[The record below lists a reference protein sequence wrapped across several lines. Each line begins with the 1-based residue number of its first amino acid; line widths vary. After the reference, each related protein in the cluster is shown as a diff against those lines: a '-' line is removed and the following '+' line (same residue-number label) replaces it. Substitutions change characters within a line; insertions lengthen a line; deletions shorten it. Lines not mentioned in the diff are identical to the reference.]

1 MLLTTCACC
10 AAPLP
15 TFGAGAKKCSRCKT
29 RYCGQACQQQHWKEG
44 GHDKLCKKIKRGGG
58 AEAYHA
64 EEKYKEAAAEA
75 VSACA
80 HETKD
85 QTCYM
90 CTAGAEKE
98 GLVRGCG
105 CRGDSGIA
113 HLSCL
118 VQQAKILQE
127 NDVGVQGTHEW
138 WRKCKVCGQWFEGAV
153 ARALTWACWKH
164 ALVASYPEKYEQ
176 NIHQIM
182 GMHLLS
188 CTLRNEGCHS
198 ESIAVTRAKLDFLQG
213 SSHAAPGSSFEIEAK
228 EHIVLNLYDL
238 ERYEEALPLIRE
250 CYAAELARDADSD
263 VSRRTA
269 LVYCRTLVRLKRV
282 NQARVLYRK
291 HITRQTDDID
301 VERAQ
306 VDYFAALLSEGVIS
320 QPELREAKRIMEER
334 CKRARQ
340 AHGSDGPETREAK
353 RGLAAFLRDAKGA
366 FDSPAD
372 AESALSLLAELDSAV
387 DADRHIRQGMSV
399 LNLDG
404 APVLNLDDWRAV
416 PDGEGGTIYLP
427 PKSNI

>member
-15 TFGAGAKKCSRCKT
+15 TYGAGAKKCSRCST

-64 EEKYKEAAAEA
+64 DKKYKEAAAEA
-75 VSACA
+75 VSAWKN
-80 HETKD
+80 ETKG

-90 CTAGAEKE
+90 CTAGAEQE

-105 CRGDSGIA
+105 CRGDSGTA

-118 VQQAKILQE
+118 VRQAKILQQD
-127 NDVGVQGTHEW
+127 DVGVQGTHQW

-164 ALVASYPEKYEQ
+164 ALVASYPDPDEQ
-176 NIHQIM
+176 NIYQIM
-182 GMHLLS
+182 GMHVLG
-188 CTLRNEGCHS
+188 CTLRNEGRHS
-198 ESIAVTRAKLDFLQG
+198 ESIAVTRAKFEFLQG
-213 SSHAAPGSSFEIEAK
+213 SSHADPGSSFEIEAI
-228 EHIVLNLYDL
+228 EHIALDLYDL

-250 CYAAELARDADSD
+250 CYAAQLARDAESD

-269 LVYCRTLVRLKRV
+269 FEYCRTLVRLKRV
-282 NQARVLYRK
+282 DQARVLYRK
-291 HITRQTDDID
+291 HLPVGSQTDNID

-306 VDYFAALLSEGVIS
+306 IYYLGSLLSEGVIS
-320 QPELREAKRIMEER
+320 QSELREAKNLLER
-334 CKRARQ
+334 KCKRARQ

-353 RGLAAFLRDAKGA
+353 RGLAAFLQDAKGA

-372 AESALSLLAELDSAV
+372 AESAELGPVV
-387 DADRHIRQGMSV
+387 DDERQIRQGMSV
-399 LNLDG
+399 LNI
-404 APVLNLDDWRAV
+404 DDWCAV
-416 PDGEGGTIYLP
+416 SDGEGGTFFLP
-427 PKSNI
+427 P